1 MSSVKDYLVGRR
13 NTKLKL
19 RNGTSAVIQLLIT
32 QFGGTGVALAEYI
45 NKKNPVCN
53 VKAHQIINWRNT
65 GAVPA
70 KYVPYLQKIFKIDPY
85 LLNYKV
91 AAIQHNAVK
100 NWKTVVK
107 NSGFS
112 GREQRIILALPAPT
126 FTLEED
132 V

>member
-1 MSSVKDYLVGRR
+1 MLNVTDYLVGRR

-19 RNGTSAVIQLLIT
+19 RNGTSAVLQLLIH

-45 NKKNPVCN
+45 NKKNPLCN
-53 VKAHQIINWRNT
+53 VKPHQIINWRNT

-70 KYVPYLQKIFKIDPY
+70 KYVPYLQKIFRIDPY

-91 AAIQHNAVK
+91 ATIQNNATK
-100 NWKTVVK
+100 SWKTVVK

-112 GREQRIILALPAPT
+112 GREQRIILACPAPT
-126 FTLEED
+126 FTLEG
-132 V
+132 